1 MKITQ
6 PFKLLEEK
14 NELVDAVL
22 EFKKAF
28 RAIAVF
34 SAVANLLLLVPSI
47 YMLEIYDRVLSSRNE
62 YTLLAISLIAL
73 FLFGLLAIIE
83 KMRSLVAIKIGE
95 KLDQKLS
102 QRVYTAAFE
111 ANLKDRG
118 LPAGQYL
125 QDLTTIRQFITGQG
139 LFAFFDAPWFPIY
152 LIVIYLFNI
161 WLGIFATISVAILIA
176 LTWANGKASEKPL
189 TEANQ
194 LAVKSSA
201 LATNQLRNAEVI
213 QAMGM
218 LEAMRN
224 RWFDLHNSFIQKQS
238 NASIDSSGIT
248 SYSRFTRLSVQSLIL
263 GVAALLVI
271 DDQISAGMMI
281 ASSIL
286 LGKTLA
292 PVEMLINVW
301 KSWQATHNSYQR
313 IVKLL
318 DLHPPAQKHMTLPQP
333 QGYLEIENLHAT
345 VPGKKEFILKN
356 LNFKLEPGDVLGVI
370 GPSAAG
376 KSSLAKLLIGHWP
389 AHAGSVRLDGAD
401 IHTWNKS
408 ELGQYIGYMPQ
419 DMALFDGTLAENIAR
434 FETLNSEK
442 IIAAAQL
449 ADVHEL
455 ILKFPDGYETH
466 IGTDGEGLSGGQ
478 RQRIALARALY
489 GIPKLIVLDEPNSN
503 LDEAGERSLAKT
515 IDELSALKVTMIII
529 THRSSILKKT
539 NKLLILQ
546 EGQQKA
552 FGPTQEIIQ
561 ALQQA
566 KVSAT

>member
-1 MKITQ
+1 M
-6 PFKLLEEK
+6 
-14 NELVDAVL
+14 
-22 EFKKAF
+22 
-28 RAIAVF
+28 
-34 SAVANLLLLVPSI
+34 
-47 YMLEIYDRVLSSRNE
+47 
-62 YTLLAISLIAL
+62 
-73 FLFGLLAIIE
+73 
-83 KMRSLVAIKIGE
+83 
-95 KLDQKLS
+95 DQKLS

-161 WLGIFATISVAILIA
+161 WLGVFATISVAILIF

-194 LAVKSSA
+194 LAAKSSA

-224 RWFDLHNSFIQKQS
+224 RWFQLHNSFIQKQS
-238 NASIDSSGIT
+238 NASMDSSGIT

-263 GVAALLVI
+263 GIAALLVI

-281 ASSIL
+281 AASIL
-286 LGKTLA
+286 LGKALA

-318 DLHPPAQKHMTLPQP
+318 ELHPLAQKHISLPP
-333 QGYLEIENLHAT
+333 PKGYLDIENLHAT

-408 ELGQYIGYMPQ
+408 ELGQHIGYMPQ
-419 DMALFDGTLAENIAR
+419 DIALFDGTLAENIAR

-455 ILKFPDGYETH
+455 ILKFPEGYETH

-478 RQRIALARALY
+478 KQRVALARALY
-489 GIPKLIVLDEPNSN
+489 GIPKFIVLDEPNSN
-503 LDEAGERSLAKT
+503 LDEAGERSLATT
-515 IDELSALKVTMIII
+515 IDALSALKVTMIII

-566 KVSAT
+566 KVSAS